1 MKITPITERVRK
13 LLAIADNESATEAER
28 ELAEAQAKRLIEQHD
43 IDVLRDLNETS
54 PDIFITAH
62 LRYTQR
68 YELLLAHAAATR
80 AGAKV
85 HYSARLKRI
94 TVFGTEAQ
102 TYLTEALFERWC
114 AHLTID
120 IRHDKHRLHGRSDY
134 STYRLSWA
142 AKVVNRV
149 TALMATPAEAPGTE
163 LAEAPGTELVL
174 LQTKQEEAYA
184 EAFPNLRRG
193 RSFTARGSSAAAAA
207 GSAAGERAQLSYG
220 VNTRPTTAGAL
231 R

>member
-62 LRYTQR
+62 FRYTQR

-85 HYSARLKRI
+85 HYTARLKLI

-142 AKVVNRV
+142 ARVVDRV

-163 LAEAPGTELVL
+163 LVL
-174 LQTKQEEAYA
+174 LQTRQEGAYA
-184 EAFPNLRRG
+184 EAFPNLRKG
-193 RSFTARGSSAAAAA
+193 ASFTARGSSAAAAA